1 MEIVQQFNAELSSL
15 YEVRP
20 PISKAKMSQITRVS
34 MKGVKMYKHIVQ
46 SVERFIVKC
55 RPEYKI
61 PGLYVIDSI
70 VRQSRHQFGVD
81 KDVYAPRFA
90 RNFLSTFQN
99 LFLTCPPDDKPK
111 IVRVL
116 NLWQRNGVFSA
127 ETIQPL
133 LDMANPNASLAQMK
147 FETASPPNVN
157 QRETNR
163 DARESDPALKEN
175 LMLQLEQLANT
186 LGLVKSGNPFMDS
199 QQTESQNTIK
209 FNKKLLDFDYGDEED
224 EDERG
229 ETPTEAEPPLR
240 SGIVDDNNVTNP
252 VALSMAQNL
261 LSNPELLQQLQQ
273 MQKTIQQTE
282 LLKMSI
288 SELESHGITD
298 INQTLLNPSVAGQQ
312 FLTAFQSQQNQT
324 INDNIDENQKRN
336 ELINFETMEQKLNN
350 DNNNIS
356 ANINNE
362 TSFQFMQ
369 NANFGPQLRANDLNF
384 AQNNSSIDAQ
394 QYHQQQQQ
402 QFHQQYHQEM
412 NERSGSQSPRS
423 RSPRRSRFNRY
434 RERSRSRSPRNRRD
448 RDRDSRRSYRS
459 RSRSPR
465 NSRFN
470 ESRTD
475 RSRSPAS
482 YERERERERR
492 RKGLPPLRKSCLTI
506 CSTTLWLGHVPKL
519 VSEADLSDT
528 FGEFGTIT
536 SIDLIPSRG
545 CAYVCMNRRQDAAKA
560 LNNLRNMKLHGS
572 LIKV

>member
-1 MEIVQQFNAELSSL
+1 M
-15 YEVRP
+15 
-20 PISKAKMSQITRVS
+20 
-34 MKGVKMYKHIVQ
+34 
-46 SVERFIVKC
+46 
-55 RPEYKI
+55 
-61 PGLYVIDSI
+61 
-70 VRQSRHQFGVD
+70 
-81 KDVYAPRFA
+81 
-90 RNFLSTFQN
+90 
-99 LFLTCPPDDKPK
+99 
-111 IVRVL
+111 
-116 NLWQRNGVFSA
+116 
-127 ETIQPL
+127 
-133 LDMANPNASLAQMK
+133 
-147 FETASPPNVN
+147 
-157 QRETNR
+157 
-163 DARESDPALKEN
+163 
-175 LMLQLEQLANT
+175 
-186 LGLVKSGNPFMDS
+186 VKSGNFVDS

-240 SGIVDDNNVTNP
+240 SGIVDDSNVTNP

-298 INQTLLNPSVAGQQ
+298 INQTLLNPSIAGQQ

-362 TSFQFMQ
+362 PNFQFMQ

-402 QFHQQYHQEM
+402 QFHQQYHQEI

-470 ESRTD
+470 DSRND

-492 RKGLPPLRKSCLTI
+492 RKGLPPLRKACLTI

-536 SIDLIPSRG
+536 SIDVIKHFLLIRSFDFFDFR
-545 CAYVCMNRRQDAAKA
+545 NR
-560 LNNLRNMKLHGS
+560 NLCLQLFRS
-572 LIKV
+572 FIV